1 VILDVQMPGMDGFEV
16 AEAISGIRKTS
27 ELPII
32 FLSAVNISKAFIT
45 RGYTS
50 GGQDYLVKP
59 VDQHG
64 VREHR
69 YGDLRGAEPQ
79 KTAGAPGGNTV
90 AGRGVTGA
98 ARRAGKPECGTRG
111 TRPETSGL
119 RRRTQGTTGRA
130 PANQPRSGRTEPG
143 DPRTKRR
150 DSGESQ
156 TAGGKLAVQ
165 NGVHGQHVARAA
177 DATELHSAPIPL
189 PC

>member
-1 VILDVQMPGMDGFEV
+1 MILIVDDKIENITALTKILVSQQFEVDSALSGEEALKKVLKNEYQLVILDVQMPGMDGFEV

-90 AGRGVTGA
+90 AG
-98 ARRAGKPECGTRG
+98 
-111 TRPETSGL
+111 
-119 RRRTQGTTGRA
+119 
-130 PANQPRSGRTEPG
+130 
-143 DPRTKRR
+143 
-150 DSGESQ
+150 
-156 TAGGKLAVQ
+156 
-165 NGVHGQHVARAA
+165 
-177 DATELHSAPIPL
+177 
-189 PC
+189 